1 MRSARKLAAVFS
13 IAILVLAGCG
23 GESGDN
29 QTNGAAGQPAGAQT
43 DLEGVRAATVRIV
56 AEGTF
61 VDPEVGVQMNAAGSG
76 TGFIIDPSGIA
87 VTNNHVV
94 TGAALL
100 RVHIDGEQQPRN
112 ARVLGYSECSDLA
125 VIDIE
130 GDGFPF
136 LAWHDGD
143 ASVGLDVYTAG
154 YPLGDPEF
162 TLTRGIVSKARAD
175 GDTDWASVDSVIE
188 HDATINPGNSGGPLV
203 TTDGQVVGV
212 NYAGNHDARQYFAIN
227 SSEARPLVDRLRGGE
242 NVTSIGING
251 QAVTDGAGLN
261 GIWVAAVA
269 SGSPADEAGIEP
281 GDIITHLERLELAT
295 DGTMADFCDILRSRS
310 ADDVMAV
317 DVVRF
322 ASQEVMSGQLGG
334 AALEQKFSFADELG
348 DSVASGAAEYT
359 NYVTI
364 SDDSGALSVS
374 VPAEWSDVDG
384 APFTSEGAEFIDVR
398 ASNNLQAFMSGWT
411 TPGVI
416 VTASRDLAGSYDEA
430 AYLERLAENIHG
442 MCSYGGRFDYSDPL
456 YTGVYDLFE
465 ECGGTGA
472 LYIIVS
478 VMPEDRSA
486 LIGVQIQVNEER
498 DFAALDQVL
507 ATFVLS

>member
-1 MRSARKLAAVFS
+1 MVRSAREIVAVLS
-13 IAILVLAGCG
+13 IAIVGLAACG
-23 GESGDN
+23 GEAPEDATG
-29 QTNGAAGQPAGAQT
+29 AGQPAGAQST
-43 DLEGVRAATVRIV
+43 LEGVQAATVRIV

-61 VDPEVGVQMNAAGSG
+61 VDPEFGLQMNAAGSG
-76 TGFIIDPSGIA
+76 SGFIIDPSGIA

-100 RVHIDGEQQPRN
+100 RVFVDGEDQPRN
-112 ARVLGYSECSDLA
+112 ARLLGYSECSDLA
-125 VIDIE
+125 VIDID
-130 GDGFPF
+130 GDDFPF

-143 ASVGLDVYTAG
+143 PTVGLDVYTAG

-203 TTDGQVVGV
+203 TSDGHVVGV
-212 NYAGNHDARQYFAIN
+212 NYAGNHESRQYFAIN
-227 SSEARPLVDRLRGGE
+227 ASEAKPLVERLRGGE
-242 NVTSIGING
+242 HIDSIGING
-251 QAVTDGAGLN
+251 QAVSDGQTLN
-261 GIWVAAVA
+261 GIWVAAVV
-269 SGSPADEAGIEP
+269 SGSAADKAGIEP
-281 GDIITHLERLELAT
+281 GDVITHLERLELAT
-295 DGTMADFCDILRSRS
+295 DGTMADFCDVLRTRS
-310 ADDVMAV
+310 ADDTMTV

-322 ASQEVMSGQLGG
+322 ASQEMLRGQLGG
-334 AALEQKFSFADELG
+334 TPLERTFSFEEELG
-348 DSVASGAAEYT
+348 DNVASGGAAYT
-359 NYVTI
+359 EFTAI
-364 SDDSGALSVS
+364 TDDSGALSVS

-384 APFTSEGAEFIDVR
+384 TPFSDEGAEFIDVR
-398 ASNNLQAFMSGWT
+398 ASSNLQAFMSGWD

-416 VTASRDLAGSYDEA
+416 LTASYDLADSYNEES
-430 AYLERLAENIHG
+430 YLDRLAENFDQA
-442 MCSYGGRFDYSDPL
+442 CTYGGRFDYSDPL
-456 YTGVYDLFE
+456 YAGFYDLFE

-472 LYIIVS
+472 MYVIVS

-507 ATFVLS
+507 ATFTLS